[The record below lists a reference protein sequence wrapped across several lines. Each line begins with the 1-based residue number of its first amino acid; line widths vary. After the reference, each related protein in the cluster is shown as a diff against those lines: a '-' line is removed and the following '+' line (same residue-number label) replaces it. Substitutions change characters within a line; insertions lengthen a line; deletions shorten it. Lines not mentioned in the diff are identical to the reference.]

1 MNPTSS
7 STSPANA
14 TPHTPADYSSLAF
27 FLDQH
32 AAFVQAMAAR
42 QGRTDL
48 IDAVLMQ
55 AFDSFDGNVAIQTE
69 DAPDIECHKGCA
81 SCCTLRVTATAPEVL
96 LVARYL
102 RWLGEH
108 PQGQHLGLIGRLA
121 EADSQT
127 RDLNEA
133 QRIKLRERCPFIIDG
148 VCRIYSVRPLACR
161 GHASFNKRECVE
173 AAAGRTDS
181 VAISEPHKLV
191 RGLVQNALQSAL
203 RDAGYVWQL
212 YELNHALMLAISL
225 PNAEARWL
233 AGEDPLAAAQIAE
246 VSSEEM
252 ATVFDQIK
260 LQQREAHRTHSS

>member
-7 STSPANA
+7 SISPANTSA
-14 TPHTPADYSSLAF
+14 PAADNSSLAF
-27 FLDQH
+27 FLDQQ
-32 AAFVQAMAAR
+32 AAFALAMAPR
-42 QGRTDL
+42 QGRADL

-69 DAPDIECHKGCA
+69 DSPDIECHKGCA

-96 LVARYL
+96 MVARYL

-127 RDLNEA
+127 RGLNEA
-133 QRIKLRERCPFIIDG
+133 QRIQLRERCPFIIDG

-173 AAAGRTDS
+173 AAAGRSES

-203 RDAGYVWQL
+203 RDGGYVWQL
-212 YELNHALMLAISL
+212 YELNHALMLAITL
-225 PNAEARWL
+225 PDAEAQWL
-233 AGEDPLAAAQIAE
+233 AGEDPLAEAQIAE

-252 ATVFDQIK
+252 AGVFDQIK
-260 LQQREAHRTHSS
+260 LQRPAQRGIHAS